1 MIGTVLG
8 TLCPSGGL
16 QQIREQR
23 WVQVSAGGMM
33 LAAADLA
40 GCKKGDTVLVLS
52 GDAAG
57 RLCMGCCCDW
67 AVAAVLGETGN
78 NG

>member
-16 QQIREQR
+16 QQVLEMR

-33 LAAADLA
+33 LAAVDMA
-40 GCKKGDTVLVLS
+40 GCKKGDTVLLLS
-52 GDAAG
+52 GEAAG
-57 RLCMGCCCDW
+57 RVCMGCSCDW
-67 AVAAVLGETGN
+67 AVAAVLRETGN
-78 NG
+78 CS